1 MTKNSKLT
9 AEQIAC
15 IYAWLAQ
22 LFSRELAS
30 SQLEQLQSTD
40 MVGWF
45 AILEQEP
52 SLNATTHELK
62 AKIDALAHRPDAQL
76 ELAADFC
83 SLFLMSDKQSA
94 LPYASVYPSNGQN
107 NAQIACLLLE
117 AGMETS
123 DVFNEPSDHLSIFL
137 ELLSHLHFSLNDPSV
152 DHEKVRQLRQQTLSI
167 LLSWLPTFSHNC
179 QRYDEFGFYG
189 ALSQLL
195 LTLVQ
200 LDEQDS

>member
-1 MTKNSKLT
+1 MTNHSVLT

-22 LFSRELAS
+22 LFSRELDS
-30 SQLEQLQSTD
+30 SQLAQLQSTD

-45 AILEQEP
+45 AILELEP
-52 SLNATTHELK
+52 SLSATTHELK

-94 LPYASVYPSNGQN
+94 LPYASVYPSNAQN
-107 NAQIACLLLE
+107 NTQITRLLFE

-123 DVFNEPSDHLSIFL
+123 GVFNEPPDHLSIFL
-137 ELLSHLHFSLNDPSV
+137 ELLSHLHFSLNEPAI

-167 LLSWLPTFSHNC
+167 LLPWLPTFSHNC
-179 QRYDEFGFYG
+179 QRYDEFGFYS

-195 LTLVQ
+195 LALVQ

>member
-1 MTKNSKLT
+1 MTKNSMLT

-22 LFSRELAS
+22 LFSRELDS
-30 SQLEQLQSTD
+30 SQLAQLQSTD

-52 SLNATTHELK
+52 SLSATTHELK

-107 NAQIACLLLE
+107 NAQITCLLFE

-137 ELLSHLHFSLNDPSV
+137 ELLSHLHFSLNDPAV
-152 DHEKVRQLRQQTLSI
+152 DHEKVRQLRQQTLSM

-195 LTLVQ
+195 LALVQ
-200 LDEQDS
+200 LDEQNQ

>member
-1 MTKNSKLT
+1 MTNHSVLT

-22 LFSRELAS
+22 LFSRELDS
-30 SQLEQLQSTD
+30 SQLAQLQSTD

-45 AILEQEP
+45 AILELEP
-52 SLNATTHELK
+52 SLSATTHELK

-94 LPYASVYPSNGQN
+94 LPYASVYPSDAQN
-107 NAQIACLLLE
+107 NTQITRLLFE

-123 DVFNEPSDHLSIFL
+123 GVFNEPPDHLSIFL
-137 ELLSHLHFSLNDPSV
+137 ELLSHLHFSLNEPAI

-167 LLSWLPTFSHNC
+167 LLPWLPTFSHNC

-195 LTLVQ
+195 LALVQ

>member
-1 MTKNSKLT
+1 MTKNSVLT

-22 LFSRELAS
+22 LFSRELDS
-30 SQLEQLQSTD
+30 TQLAQLQSTD
-40 MVGWF
+40 RVGWF
-45 AILEQEP
+45 SIIEQEP
-52 SLNATTHELK
+52 RLIAPTHELQV
-62 AKIDALAHRPDAQL
+62 KIDALRHRPDAQL

-94 LPYASVYPSNGQN
+94 LPYASVYPN
-107 NAQIACLLLE
+107 NEPNNVQITGLLFE

-137 ELLSHLHFSLNDPSV
+137 ELLSHLHFSLSEPHVNR
-152 DHEKVRQLRQQTLSI
+152 EEIRQLRQQTLSC
-167 LLSWLPTFSHNC
+167 LLQWLPAFSHNC

-195 LTLVQ
+195 LALVQ

>member
-1 MTKNSKLT
+1 MTKNNMLT

-15 IYAWLAQ
+15 AYAWLAQ
-22 LFSRELAS
+22 LFSRELDS
-30 SQLEQLQSTD
+30 SQLAQLQSTD

-52 SLNATTHELK
+52 SLSAATYELK
-62 AKIDALAHRPDAQL
+62 AKIDALVNRPDARL

-94 LPYASVYPSNGQN
+94 LPYASVYPSSGQDN
-107 NAQIACLLLE
+107 TQIACLLFE

-137 ELLSHLHFSLNDPSV
+137 ELLSHLHFSLNEPNI

-167 LLSWLPTFSHNC
+167 LLSWLPKFSHNC
-179 QRYDEFGFYG
+179 LRYDEFGFYG

-195 LTLVQ
+195 LVLVQ
-200 LDEQDS
+200 LDEQNQ